1 MHSLHYLL
9 PLHSKPT
16 IQPWL
21 RPLSFTN
28 FEAAYLISNEFLVCG
43 KRKTHQFL
51 SSSCVVYGVEKES
64 QHFEVDPD
72 KAREA
77 LRNLD
82 QQLQSLSEKKVRP
95 PKIKGILSLSL
106 SIYIYVCVSSDVKLT
121 RDQEEEKETEFSASF
136 LAYFAGALFLF
147 TIFYNVLFY
156 TVIKPS
162 IDGPDQPPSTPTA
175 AIERQIQK

>member
-95 PKIKGILSLSL
+95 PKIKA
-106 SIYIYVCVSSDVKLT
+106 SDVKLT
-121 RDQEEEKETEFSASF
+121 RDQGEEKETEFSASF

-156 TVIKPS
+156 TIIKPS